1 MMYMNNTK
9 IYKLFIY
16 VVYLQGGE
24 NFAIMHGVEQR
35 GLTQKRVEPHFFIL
49 FLRSVLLLITLLG
62 KSEPLICF
70 FKGEKTTLAFV
81 AEIDNLSLI
90 FLRQQLM
97 IDLAAD
103 TICRKKHHEGERIC

>member
-1 MMYMNNTK
+1 
-9 IYKLFIY
+9 
-16 VVYLQGGE
+16 
-24 NFAIMHGVEQR
+24 MHGVEQR
-35 GLTQKRVEPHFFIL
+35 GLTRKRVEPHFFIL

-62 KSEPLICF
+62 KSELSICF

-81 AEIDNLSLI
+81 AEIDNIPLI

-97 IDLAAD
+97 IDLASD